1 MCIVAFVDLVAP
13 AALSPPQPPQKLA
26 TAIRNKCSRGGARD
40 ENRNGHKTEKLTWAW
55 RLQRLSERRF
65 RVCNA
70 EGCRLNT
77 GLPSTSTAKRIS
89 VPSGHPSS
97 DNVDNVPSTHT
108 SITVRAASA
117 GVGRRRSAAW
127 LLVVSSGTSSAAST
141 IATTAAPTAATLPP
155 LPFPAP
161 PLLPLLLVLNPEW
174 QTREEEEEQ
183 GTWNHNSVGDCDMC
197 DCRRKDLLLELR
209 KRMAEFD
216 DNPFRSSSM
225 CVCVCVCA
233 STSTNIPA
241 TKIGSKEAPES
252 CEAHEHH
259 SLASLQIRVPF
270 PFSSYQTSTARWK
283 PSNLASFFSRPRFPV
298 LAGNSQTTRK
308 QVRAQQHHKKVRQP
322 TQFLTISSTNSIS
335 YNFFNRLNVTEFLQN
350 TISLT
355 NSKAQFYT
363 FFKKFKTWISSMCIF
378 HLQTC

>member
-13 AALSPPQPPQKLA
+13 AALSPPPATTKVGNSNQQQMLTRWRKRRKQKWPQSETK
-26 TAIRNKCSRGGARD
+26 
-40 ENRNGHKTEKLTWAW
+40 KLTWAW

-161 PLLPLLLVLNPEW
+161 PLLHPLFLVLNPER

-183 GTWNHNSVGDCDMC
+183 GAWNQNSVGDCDVC
-197 DCRRKDLLLELR
+197 DCRRKYLLLELR

-216 DNPFRSSSM
+216 DKPFRSSSM
-225 CVCVCVCA
+225 CVCVCVCVCVQQIQQ
-233 STSTNIPA
+233 T
-241 TKIGSKEAPES
+241 
-252 CEAHEHH
+252 
-259 SLASLQIRVPF
+259 SLQPRLVQKKLQKAVKSMNIIFLLACRSVSPSF
-270 PFSSYQTSTARWK
+270 LLLSNFYSSLKTLKSR
-283 PSNLASFFSRPRFPV
+283 FFFFQDPDSRFW
-298 LAGNSQTTRK
+298 
-308 QVRAQQHHKKVRQP
+308 QQ
-322 TQFLTISSTNSIS
+322 
-335 YNFFNRLNVTEFLQN
+335 
-350 TISLT
+350 LT
-355 NSKAQFYT
+355 NHQ
-363 FFKKFKTWISSMCIF
+363 KTSSC
-378 HLQTC
+378 TT

>member
-1 MCIVAFVDLVAP
+1 MLKRWCKRRKQKR
-13 AALSPPQPPQKLA
+13 PQ
-26 TAIRNKCSRGGARD
+26 S
-40 ENRNGHKTEKLTWAW
+40 ETEKLTWAW

-161 PLLPLLLVLNPEW
+161 PLLHPLLLVLNPER

-183 GTWNHNSVGDCDMC
+183 GAWNHNSVGNCDMC

-225 CVCVCVCA
+225 CVCMRA
-233 STSTNIPA
+233 TNSTNIPA

-270 PFSSYQTSTARWK
+270 LSPPIKLLQLVENPQIS
-283 PSNLASFFSRPRFPV
+283 LFFSRPRFPV
-298 LAGNSQTTRK
+298 LAAT
-308 QVRAQQHHKKVRQP
+308 HKPPVNKFVHNIITKKSINELNFLQFLQP
-322 TQFLTISSTNSIS
+322 TPFPTISSTD
-335 YNFFNRLNVTEFLQN
+335 
-350 TISLT
+350 
-355 NSKAQFYT
+355 
-363 FFKKFKTWISSMCIF
+363 
-378 HLQTC
+378 

>member
-13 AALSPPQPPQKLA
+13 AALSTPPPATTKVGNSNQKQMLKRWRKRRKQKWPQ
-26 TAIRNKCSRGGARD
+26 S
-40 ENRNGHKTEKLTWAW
+40 ETEKLTWAW

-70 EGCRLNT
+70 EDCRLNT
-77 GLPSTSTAKRIS
+77 GLPSTSNAKRIS

-141 IATTAAPTAATLPP
+141 IATTAAPTAAALPP

-161 PLLPLLLVLNPEW
+161 PLLHPLLLVLNPER

-183 GTWNHNSVGDCDMC
+183 GAWNHNSVGDCDMC
-197 DCRRKDLLLELR
+197 DCRRKYLLLELR

-233 STSTNIPA
+233 CNNFNKHSCNQDWFKRSS
-241 TKIGSKEAPES
+241 SK
-252 CEAHEHH
+252 
-259 SLASLQIRVPF
+259 L
-270 PFSSYQTSTARWK
+270 
-283 PSNLASFFSRPRFPV
+283 
-298 LAGNSQTTRK
+298 
-308 QVRAQQHHKKVRQP
+308 
-322 TQFLTISSTNSIS
+322 
-335 YNFFNRLNVTEFLQN
+335 
-350 TISLT
+350 
-355 NSKAQFYT
+355 
-363 FFKKFKTWISSMCIF
+363 
-378 HLQTC
+378 